1 MKLEDEIKQKK
12 FNSEYEKAVIN
23 ITVAFNWM
31 NEMVSRMMKEL
42 GITPQQYNVLRI
54 LKGQYPNPATVNL
67 IGSRMLDKMSNA
79 SRIVDKLFAKEYVE
93 RKSCSK
99 DRRAVD
105 IILTE
110 KGIGLLEEATKRLYE
125 LFDEKSKA
133 LTAEETQQLN
143 VLLDKFRN

>member
-12 FNSEYEKAVIN
+12 FKTEYEKAVVN
-23 ITVAFNWM
+23 IAVTFNWS
-31 NEMVSRMMKEL
+31 NIMVSRLMKEFGL
-42 GITPQQYNVLRI
+42 TPQQFNVLRI

-79 SRIVDKLFAKEYVE
+79 SRIVDKLFAKGYVE
-93 RKSCSK
+93 RKSCPN

-110 KGIGLLEEATKRLYE
+110 KGSKLLGDVNIRLYE

-133 LTAEETQQLN
+133 LTTEETQQLN
-143 VLLDKFRN
+143 FLLDKLRS

>member
-12 FNSEYEKAVIN
+12 FKSEYEKAVLN
-23 ITVAFNWM
+23 ITVSYNWM
-31 NEMVSRMMKEL
+31 NVMVSKMMKEF

-79 SRIVDKLFAKEYVE
+79 SRIVDKLYAKQYVE
-93 RKSCSK
+93 RKSCEK

-105 IILTE
+105 VVLTE
-110 KGIGLLEEATKRLYE
+110 KGIKLLDEATIRLYE

-133 LTAEETQQLN
+133 LTTEETQQLN
-143 VLLDKFRN
+143 YLLDKFRN